1 MNGSIYKVIQ
11 TAPLKISK
19 PEPGDDVHRGRIDDD
34 MLIHCYNKGKRLI
47 KSRVKTPEFK
57 QAADDGFG
65 HWESE
70 KLDVDRWGE
79 IMTSGGLIWT

>member
-47 KSRVKTPEFK
+47 ASRVKTPEF
-57 QAADDGFG
+57 
-65 HWESE
+65 
-70 KLDVDRWGE
+70 
-79 IMTSGGLIWT
+79 